1 MSTMVG
7 KKFKHPC
14 GLFVEILQE
23 LEGNELLCKNLDAV
37 IGKIHIV
44 QSTVSI
50 VNHWKEVR
58 KPRVVYINKWDG
70 GIGWGSVWDNPNDA
84 LFQKGSRTDVKT
96 IKFIEVL
103 D

>member
-1 MSTMVG
+1 MSTELKIG
-7 KKFKHPC
+7 KKYTYSRR
-14 GLFVEILQE
+14 
-23 LEGNELLCKNLDAV
+23 CKSWVYTLTH
-37 IGKIHIV
+37 IGKKGFV
-44 QSTVSI
+44 MCSPEEEDFFKNSERDYF
-50 VNHWKEVR
+50 KEVR